1 MDRQDRGEYVPRI
14 VRSTYTPPPPTL
26 EGRLLAYFLSAPED
40 IQQRYISDMEQTKQT
55 LEAKWDAAVAEYRE
69 LRARFDDPE
78 SMAKTAALFLAK
90 DWAAI
95 EEIKKNTEERFKGGS
110 YLIRKARIAHIDLLH
125 QVNDMGRL
133 IDDIKKKLREQ
144 KQMNQ
149 GRRKYPE
156 GTSEA

>member
-1 MDRQDRGEYVPRI
+1 M
-14 VRSTYTPPPPTL
+14 
-26 EGRLLAYFLSAPED
+26 ED
-40 IQQRYISDMEQTKQT
+40 VNYS
-55 LEAKWDAAVAEYRE
+55 LEAKV
-69 LRARFDDPE
+69 
-78 SMAKTAALFLAK
+78 
-90 DWAAI
+90 
-95 EEIKKNTEERFKGGS
+95 NERRGKFKGGS